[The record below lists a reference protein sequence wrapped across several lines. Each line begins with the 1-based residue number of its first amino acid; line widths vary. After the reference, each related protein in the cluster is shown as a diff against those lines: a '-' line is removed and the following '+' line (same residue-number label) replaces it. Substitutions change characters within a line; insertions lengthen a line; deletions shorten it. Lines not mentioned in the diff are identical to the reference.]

1 MQIVEAIYTSPVK
14 SLGLSQPEAVRVD
27 PRGITEDRRFHLV
40 GPLGALLTQ
49 REVGRLVQVKA
60 DYRPEPEWL
69 RLQFPGGSSLEGPV
83 ELGGP
88 VVTQIW
94 GRNVAARVL
103 SGDWN
108 AALSGFCG
116 QAVRLVRSDQPG
128 QCYDE
133 YPVSLVSQASIEG
146 LSRQPGAPAGFEGRR
161 FRPNFLLAG
170 CRPHEEDSW
179 IGAIIGVGEEL
190 LVRVV
195 ARDPRCAI
203 TTHDP
208 RSGERDVD
216 TLRLILSY
224 RPSFL
229 GRTRVPYFGVYG
241 IVERPGTV
249 SLGDEVVLHPT
260 GEGRLN
266 ISGH

>member
-1 MQIVEAIYTSPVK
+1 MATVGAIYTAPVK
-14 SLGLSQPEAVRVD
+14 SLGLAHPEAVRVE
-27 PRGITEDRRFHLV
+27 PWGITEDRRFHLV
-40 GPLGALLTQ
+40 GSLGTLLTQ
-49 REVGRLVQVKA
+49 REMGRLVQIKA
-60 DYRPEPEWL
+60 EYEPEPERL
-69 RLQFPGGSSLEGPV
+69 RLLFPGGSGLEGPV
-83 ELGGP
+83 EMGAQ

-94 GRNVAARVL
+94 GRNVAGRVL

-133 YPVSLVSQASIEG
+133 YPISLVSQASIEG
-146 LSRQPGAPAGFEGRR
+146 LSRQPGAPPGFEARR

-170 CRPHEEDSW
+170 CGPHEEDSW
-179 IGAIIGVGEEL
+179 IGAVVRVGEEL

-208 RSGERDVD
+208 QSGIRDID

-224 RPSFL
+224 RPSS
-229 GRTRVPYFGVYG
+229 RAAYFGVYG
-241 IVERPGTV
+241 VVERSGTV
-249 SLGDEVVLHPT
+249 SLGDEVVLHP
-260 GEGRLN
+260 
-266 ISGH
+266 SGTRRVKDG

>member
-1 MQIVEAIYTSPVK
+1 MVTVEAIYTSPVK
-14 SLGLSQPEAVRVD
+14 SLGLAQPEAVRVD

-60 DYRPEPEWL
+60 EYQPEPEWL

-83 ELGGP
+83 ELGQP

-94 GRNVAARVL
+94 GRNVAGRVL

-108 AALSGFCG
+108 DALSGFCG

-133 YPVSLVSQASIEG
+133 YPISLVSQASIEG

-170 CRPHEEDSW
+170 CGPHEEDSW
-179 IGAIIGVGEEL
+179 IGATVRIGEEL
-190 LVRVV
+190 LLRVV

-208 RSGERDVD
+208 QSGNRDVD

-229 GRTRVPYFGVYG
+229 GRTRAAYFGVYG
-241 IVERPGTV
+241 IVDRPGTV
-249 SLGDEVVLHPT
+249 SLGDEVVLHPV
-260 GEGRLN
+260 GEERLH
-266 ISGH
+266 ITS

>member
-1 MQIVEAIYTSPVK
+1 MVTVEAIYTSPIK
-14 SLGLSQPEAVRVD
+14 SLGLAQPEAVRVD
-27 PRGITEDRRFHLV
+27 PHGITEDRRFHLV
-40 GPLGALLTQ
+40 GLLGALLTQ

-60 DYRPEPEWL
+60 EYQVKPERL

-83 ELGGP
+83 ELGEP

-94 GRNVAARVL
+94 GRNVAGRML

-108 AALSGFCG
+108 DALSGCCG
-116 QAVRLVRSDQPG
+116 QVVRLVRPDQPG
-128 QCYDE
+128 ECYDE
-133 YPVSLVSQASIEG
+133 YPISLVSRSSIEE

-170 CRPHEEDSW
+170 CGPHEEDSW
-179 IGAIIGVGEEL
+179 IGAIIRIGEEL
-190 LVRVV
+190 LLRVV

-208 RSGERDVD
+208 QSGKRDVD

-224 RPSFL
+224 RPS
-229 GRTRVPYFGVYG
+229 TRAAYFGVYG